1 MDLTKITSPD
11 FLKDLTEE
19 QLYSLSEDIRLFL
32 IENISKTGGHLSSN
46 LGIVE
51 LTMALHYVFTSPQDK
66 IFFDVGHQSYVHK
79 ILTGRAKDFA
89 TLRKTK
95 GMSGFQKLKES
106 PHDVWEAGHS
116 STALSAAVA
125 MAVSRDLD
133 HQQHHVIPVIGDA
146 AMASG
151 ESLEALNHL
160 GSLDNKVIIILNDN
174 QMAIGKS
181 IGSLGNFLA
190 DVRISRTYHHLKED
204 YRLLLSK
211 GKIRRSILK
220 VTKKMKNFVKRGVM
234 KNTVFE
240 GFGVEYLGPV
250 DGHNMHD
257 LIRALMVAK
266 NATNSVVVHVVTKKG
281 KGYKHAE
288 NDLCGRWHGIAPFDI
303 DSGNLLAK
311 PNVEYENWSSI
322 VASHIE
328 SLMQEDKD
336 IVAVTPAMIHGSS
349 MSSMFEKYPER
360 CFDVGIAEEHAMT
373 FVAGLSISG
382 KKPFISIYSSFLQ
395 RAYDQI
401 NHDIARMNLPCL
413 ITVDR
418 AGIVG
423 SDGPT
428 HHGVFDIGILN
439 AIPNVVIFA
448 PKDAKEAMDYMC
460 YVFTDFSHPYVLRV
474 PRADVK
480 KVDNYQYTP
489 LTIGSWTVEMDSQDS
504 AITIISYG
512 DNVLK
517 LITLCLENRISA
529 KIINARFIK
538 PMDFSMLDT
547 IGNEQK
553 PILVYE
559 TDLKTNSLASAISYY
574 YSQKGVCQTIYSIGI
589 DDHYSMQGAIDDIY
603 KEEQIDLDSV
613 LLKIKEIING

>member
-1 MDLTKITSPD
+1 MDLNQITSPD
-11 FLKDLTEE
+11 FIKDLTEE
-19 QLYSLSEDIRLFL
+19 QLYNLSEDIRLFL

-51 LTMALHYVFTSPQDK
+51 LTIALHYVFSSYEDK

-79 ILTGRAKDFA
+79 ILTGRAKDFT
-89 TLRKTK
+89 TLRKTN

-133 HQQHHVIPVIGDA
+133 NQNYHVVPVIGDA
-146 AMASG
+146 AMVGG

-160 GSLDNKVIIILNDN
+160 GSLHNKVIIILNDN

-181 IGSLGNFLA
+181 VGSFGNFLA

-211 GKIRRSILK
+211 GRIRRSILK
-220 VTKKMKNFVKRGVM
+220 ITKSMKNFIKKGVR
-234 KNTVFE
+234 KNTIFDD
-240 GFGVEYLGPV
+240 FGMEYLGPV
-250 DGHNMHD
+250 DGHNIHD
-257 LIRALMVAK
+257 LLRALIVAK
-266 NATNSVVVHVVTKKG
+266 NAKESVVVHVVTKKG
-281 KGYKHAE
+281 KGYVHAE
-288 NDLCGRWHGIAPFDI
+288 NDSCGKWHGIGPFDI
-303 DSGNLLAK
+303 NSGKTIAKTDKQLAS
-311 PNVEYENWSSI
+311 WSSI
-322 VASHIE
+322 VSSYIE
-328 SLMQEDKD
+328 TLMEEDKD
-336 IVAVTPAMIHGSS
+336 IVAVTPAMIHGSA
-349 MSSMFEKYPER
+349 MDTMFAHFPGR
-360 CFDVGIAEEHAMT
+360 CFDVGIAEEHGMT

-413 ITVDR
+413 IAIDR

-439 AIPNVVIFA
+439 AIPNMVIFA
-448 PKDAKEAMDYMC
+448 PKDAKEAMDYIT
-460 YVFTDFSHPYVLRV
+460 YVFTHFNHPYVLRI

-480 KVDNYQYTP
+480 VVDNYQYTP
-489 LTIGSWTVEMDSQDS
+489 LEIGTWLVEKDDQKAD
-504 AITIISYG
+504 ITIISYG

-517 LITLCLENRISA
+517 LSQLCTTNHIYV

-538 PMDFSMLDT
+538 PMDYAMLDT
-547 IGNEQK
+547 IGKETN

-559 TDLKTNSLASAISYY
+559 TDLKTNGLASAISYY
-574 YSQKGVCQTIYSIGI
+574 YSQNGVGKQIYSIGI
-589 DDHYSMQGAIDDIY
+589 EDHFSMQGSIDDIY
-603 KEEQIDLDSV
+603 KAEQIDLDSV